1 MTGISI
7 KKHHVAMGP
16 VEKDERSGRQNTSPE
31 WINALLKVTILNN
44 TAYIFKTDEEFVREA
59 EIKSAVNKES

>member
-1 MTGISI
+1 
-7 KKHHVAMGP
+7 MGP

-44 TAYIFKTDEEFVREA
+44 TGYIFKTNEEFVREA
-59 EIKSAVNKES
+59 ETMNAVNKES